1 MSRHVIVLFLCLSLF
16 SFSSFASSC
25 FTRQNPP
32 TDSSPSHHHGND
44 AHHSDS
50 GDHHAT
56 NDGHNDHDD
65 HDGKGHACCKNAEQ
79 LHSSIVQ
86 SAPPTVATFVEPLP
100 FIAVN
105 KTTHITLTL
114 HPTRHTR
121 APPAL

>member
-25 FTRQNPP
+25 FTRQDTP
-32 TDSSPSHHHGND
+32 TESGHSHHGND
-44 AHHSDS
+44 AHHHG
-50 GDHHAT
+50 GDHHGT
-56 NDGHNDHDD
+56 NDGHDD

-79 LHSSIVQ
+79 LHSSTVQ
-86 SAPPTVATFVEPLP
+86 SAPPSVTTFVEPLP
-100 FIAVN
+100 FIAIN
-105 KTTHITLTL
+105 KTTHVTLTL